1 MLISDCQYQNSSRN
15 MNKKRKV
22 LFFIDSLTCGGAEKS
37 LISLLPLLDYS
48 KVQVDLMLGVRGT
61 VFEQYVPK
69 EVNVISV
76 PHSCGIVF
84 RIGQVWF
91 SILLRMMSK
100 HHGAEIRWMAMHG
113 MYERL
118 QKMYDVAVAYQQGFP
133 TYYLARKVCAKRKY
147 AWVNADLKN
156 AGYCEVFNKFFYDS
170 YDKVIPV
177 SDALCDLMKHTQYV
191 DAEKLFT
198 VYDVLNVDLIRT
210 MSQEEH
216 ENLFHPDVT
225 IVTTGRLVPP
235 KNYILAVETAALLK
249 KKGIDFVWYFVGDG
263 SERIRIERL
272 IQQYALEEQV
282 RLVGMKPNPYPYMAM
297 ADVYVQTSS
306 FEGFGLTINEAR
318 ILHKPVVSTNFPVVY
333 NQIKDGE
340 NGLIAEMTPESVAE
354 KILMLINDDAL
365 RERIIDATKREVN
378 TTSVTEPQKV
388 MDLLLA

>member
-1 MLISDCQYQNSSRN
+1 MDIKKHVLI
-15 MNKKRKV
+15 
-22 LFFIDSLTCGGAEKS
+22 LIDSLTCGGAEKS

-48 KVQVDLMLGVRGT
+48 KLQVDLMLVRRGG

-69 EVNVISV
+69 EVTIIGL
-76 PHSCGIVF
+76 PQPRALVF
-84 RIGQVWF
+84 QICQMWF
-91 SILLRMMSK
+91 SVLLRILK
-100 HHGAEIRWMAMHG
+100 KRHGAEVRWIAMHG
-113 MYERL
+113 VYGMLKNE
-118 QKMYDVAVAYQQGFP
+118 YDVAIAYQQGFP
-133 TYYLARKVCAKRKY
+133 TYYVAEKVQAKRKY
-147 AWVNADLKN
+147 AWVNVDLGK
-156 AGYCEVFNKFFYDS
+156 AGYNEQYNRQFYNV
-170 YDKVIPV
+170 YEKVVPV
-177 SDALCDLMKHTQYV
+177 SDVLCDMLKGTGYV
-191 DAEKLFT
+191 DSAKLYT
-198 VYDVLNVDLIRT
+198 VYDILNVDLIWK
-210 MSQEEH
+210 MSREPFEGSSRH
-216 ENLFHPDVT
+216 EVK
-225 IVTTGRLVPP
+225 IVTTGRLAPP
-235 KNYILAVETAALLK
+235 KNHILAVETAAILK

>member
-1 MLISDCQYQNSSRN
+1 
-15 MNKKRKV
+15 MNKKREV

-48 KVQVDLMLGVRGT
+48 KVQVDLMLGVRGA

-69 EVNVISV
+69 EVNVMSI
-76 PHSCGIVF
+76 PHSCSLVF
-84 RIGQVWF
+84 RIGQTWF
-91 SILLRMMSK
+91 SILQRMMRRR
-100 HHGAEIRWMAMHG
+100 HGAEIRWMAMRG
-113 MYERL
+113 MYE
-118 QKMYDVAVAYQQGFP
+118 KSKKEYDVAVAYQQGFP
-133 TYYLARKVCAKRKY
+133 TYYVARKVRAKRKY

-156 AGYCEVFNKFFYDS
+156 AGYCEAFNKPFYDS

-177 SDALCDLMKHTQYV
+177 SDVLCNLMKNTQYV

-198 VYDVLNVDLIRT
+198 VYDVLNVDLIRR

-216 ENLFHPDVT
+216 ENLSHPDVT

-249 KKGIDFVWYFVGDG
+249 KKGMDFVWYFVGEG

-272 IQQYALEEQV
+272 IQQYALEKQV

-340 NGLIAEMTPESVAE
+340 NGLIAEMNPESVAE

>member
-1 MLISDCQYQNSSRN
+1 MDIKKHVLI
-15 MNKKRKV
+15 
-22 LFFIDSLTCGGAEKS
+22 LIDSLTCGGAEKS

-48 KVQVDLMLGVRGT
+48 KVQVDLMLVRRGG

-69 EVNVISV
+69 EVTIIGL
-76 PHSCGIVF
+76 PQPRALVF
-84 RIGQVWF
+84 QICQMWF
-91 SILLRMMSK
+91 SVLLRILK
-100 HHGAEIRWMAMHG
+100 KRHGAEVRWIAMSSV
-113 MYERL
+113 YASLE
-118 QKMYDVAVAYQQGFP
+118 KEYDVAIAYQQGFP
-133 TYYLARKVCAKRKY
+133 TYYVAKRVNAQRKY
-147 AWVNADLKN
+147 AWVNADLKC
-156 AGYCEVFNKFFYDS
+156 AGYNEQYNHQFYNV

-177 SDALCDLMKHTQYV
+177 SDILCDMLRETGYV
-191 DAEKLFT
+191 DSTKLYT
-198 VYDVLNVDLIRT
+198 VYDILNVDLIWK
-210 MSQEEH
+210 MSREPFEGSSRH
-216 ENLFHPDVT
+216 EVK
-225 IVTTGRLVPP
+225 IVTTGRLAPP
-235 KNYILAVETAALLK
+235 KNHILAVETAAILK

-263 SERIRIERL
+263 SERVRIERL

-282 RLVGMKPNPYPYMAM
+282 KLVGMKPNPYPYMAK
-297 ADVYVQTSS
+297 ADVYIQTSS